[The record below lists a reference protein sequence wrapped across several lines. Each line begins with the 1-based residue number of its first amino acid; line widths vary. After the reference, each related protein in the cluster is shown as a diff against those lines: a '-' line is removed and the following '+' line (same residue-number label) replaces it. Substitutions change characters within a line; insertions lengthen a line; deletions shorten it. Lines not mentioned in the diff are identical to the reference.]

1 MEPDQL
7 REAGVLAAYALT
19 ELEPDVRKCIAEPQ
33 PLLER
38 IGERI
43 AREHLT
49 MTRSERG
56 IA

>member
-1 MEPDQL
+1 
-7 REAGVLAAYALT
+7 VLTAYALT
-19 ELEPDVRKCIAEPQ
+19 ELEPDVERCIAE

-49 MTRSERG
+49 MTGSERG

>member
-1 MEPDQL
+1 
-7 REAGVLAAYALT
+7 VLTAYALT
-19 ELEPDVRKCIAEPQ
+19 ELEPDVERCIAEPK

-49 MTRSERG
+49 MTGSERG